1 MKTMVNTS
9 STSVRTGLDGRPLLS
24 GENLNLRAAEAAL
37 VRHVAEHAET
47 LTAAATMLGLSTR
60 QLVDK
65 ARRLRVRLPFVR
77 QGVRS

>member
-1 MKTMVNTS
+1 MKTMANSS
-9 STSVRTGLDGRPLLS
+9 STSVRTSPDGRLLT
-24 GENLNLRAAEAAL
+24 GQNLNPRAAEAAL

-65 ARRLRVRLPFVR
+65 ARRLRVRLPFAR
-77 QGVRS
+77 RGARS

>member
-1 MKTMVNTS
+1 MKTMVNPS
-9 STSVRTGLDGRPLLS
+9 STSVRTGSDGRPLLTAQ
-24 GENLNLRAAEAAL
+24 NLNLRAAEAAL

-60 QLVDK
+60 QLMDK

-77 QGVRS
+77 RGARS